1 MRKPMQEA
9 RLRVHIPKESESQIE
24 TETLQREMNRLVN
37 TYGLCTVLNALSDEA
52 ARMILN
58 SYCPD
63 AVKIHDVLRAC
74 QEELCDPSMI

>member
-1 MRKPMQEA
+1 MDVSYTNQEVTKMTLPEEMQ
-9 RLRVHIPKESESQIE
+9 K
-24 TETLQREMNRLVN
+24 MVN
-37 TYGLCTVLNALSDEA
+37 TYGLCNVLNALSDEA

-74 QEELCDPSMI
+74 QEEICDHSMT

>member
-1 MRKPMQEA
+1 MDVSYTNQEVTKMT
-9 RLRVHIPKESESQIE
+9 LPKEMQK
-24 TETLQREMNRLVN
+24 MVN
-37 TYGLCTVLNALSDEA
+37 TYGLCNVLNALSDEA

-74 QEELCDPSMI
+74 QEEICDQSMK